1 MPDFLTLSNQQFSYQ
16 DICSSSYDVQSL
28 DTYTQS
34 TLAFCTAWL
43 NQKQDFIIHTSGS
56 TGTPKP
62 IKLTRTQM
70 QASAH
75 MTGKALQLSA
85 GQQAL
90 ICLNTQYIAGLM
102 MLVRGFELALQMTI
116 IPPSANPLGFWE
128 NQHHPLPD
136 TDFTAL
142 VPLQIQAL
150 LSTPQGKNW
159 LNATKTIIV
168 GGAAVNYALAQQIKT
183 LKPAVYLTY
192 GMTETVTHIA
202 LRRLSAPPSDVY
214 QVLPQVEV
222 RQDKRQCLEIKAPVT
237 MDQWIATNDLV
248 QLVGTGQFQWLGRV
262 DRVINSGGVK
272 VQAEVVEKA
281 LDKVLAQQ
289 GIHCRFFVAGLPD
302 QSLGEKVVAILENE
316 ALLPHIQAQI
326 LEAAKKLLKKYEVP
340 KQLHFMPVFAET
352 PSAKTDR
359 LQTLKRL
366 DTLAKR

>member
-1 MPDFLTLSNQQFSYQ
+1 MPDFLTLSGQQFSYQ
-16 DICSSSYDVQSL
+16 DIRSSNYDVQSL
-28 DTYTQS
+28 DEYTQS
-34 TLAFCTAWL
+34 TLAFCTDWL

-75 MTGKALQLSA
+75 MTGKALQLRA
-85 GQQAL
+85 GQRAL

-116 IPPSANPLGFWE
+116 VPPSGNPLSFWG
-128 NQHHPLPD
+128 NQQSLPD

-142 VPLQIQAL
+142 VPLQIQTL
-150 LSTPQGKNW
+150 LRSPQGTDW
-159 LNATKTIIV
+159 LNTTKTIIV
-168 GGAAVNYALAQQIKT
+168 GGAAVNYALAQQIKA
-183 LKPAVYLTY
+183 LKPAVYVTY

-202 LRRLSAPPSDVY
+202 LRRLSGTSSSVY

-222 RQDKRQCLEIKAPVT
+222 RQDERQCLEIKAPVT

-248 QLVGTGQFQWLGRV
+248 QLAGAGQFQWLGRV

-281 LDKVLAQQ
+281 LDEVFAQQ

-302 QSLGEKVVAILENE
+302 QSLGEKVVAILENK
-316 ALLPHIQAQI
+316 ALSPHIQTQI
-326 LEAAKKLLKKYEVP
+326 LAEAKKLLKKYEVP
-340 KQLHFMPVFAET
+340 KQLHFIPVFAET

-359 LQTLKRL
+359 LQTLKYL
-366 DTLAKR
+366 NTLKKG